1 MFDLFFK
8 PLRMGVYCTLLLLSS
23 SIFAQTTFQQKTL
36 ANGLTIYVKEDHRAP
51 VLITEVWYKVG
62 SSYESTG
69 DTGISHLLEHMMFK
83 GTPKHGL
90 GEFSRLIAENGGQ
103 ENAFTY
109 DDFTAYYQE
118 LAADKLPLSFELEAD
133 RMRNLN
139 LKAADFNEEVKVV
152 REERRWRTDNNPQG
166 KMTEQ
171 FLSQAY
177 VALPYHNPT
186 VGWPA
191 DLQNITVDDLR
202 AWYQR
207 WYAPNNAFIVV
218 VGDVK
223 ANDVFNLAE
232 KYFGPLKPRTVPLAK
247 LQQELTNPGTRRI
260 NLNIPAQV
268 PTLMIGYNV
277 PSVISAKNIPTAFQV
292 ATRRVCNRAAEC
304 TNRYMSSEAN
314 TQQSRSLK
322 GEGYSID
329 PYALD
334 VLSNIL
340 AGGDSARLPQD
351 LVRHQELASA
361 IDINYELYKRFSSVF
376 VIEAVPQKGV
386 STEILE
392 KEIRAQIKLLQ
403 QKPVNAAE
411 LEKVKRNVIAGNIY
425 QQESIEDLA
434 QMTGI
439 ITAVGSD
446 WREIDNYVA
455 QVQKVTPLDVQR
467 VAQKYLVPEQ
477 ETVGVLTPLP
487 WNADA
492 AAQSSNG
499 ESYVR

>member
-1 MFDLFFK
+1 MFNLS
-8 PLRMGVYCTLLLLSS
+8 LQRMGVYCALLLLSG

-36 ANGLTIYVKEDHRAP
+36 SNGLTIYVKEDHRAP

-62 SSYESTG
+62 SSYEPTG
-69 DTGISHLLEHMMFK
+69 NTGISHLLEHMMFK
-83 GTPKHGL
+83 GTPTHGL

-133 RMRNLN
+133 RMRHLN

-152 REERRWRTDNNPQG
+152 REERRWRTDNDPQG

-223 ANDVFNLAE
+223 ADDVFALAQ
-232 KYFGPLKPRTVPLAK
+232 KYFGPLKPMTVPVAK
-247 LQQELTNPGTRRI
+247 PQQELANPGTRRI
-260 NLNIPAQV
+260 NLSIPAQV
-268 PTLMIGYNV
+268 PSLMIGYNV
-277 PSVISAKNIPTAFQV
+277 PTVISAKN
-292 ATRRVCNRAAEC
+292 
-304 TNRYMSSEAN
+304 
-314 TQQSRSLK
+314 
-322 GEGYSID
+322 SID

-334 VLSNIL
+334 VLNNIL
-340 AGGDSARLPQD
+340 AGGDSARLPQN
-351 LVRHQELASA
+351 LVRHQELASN

-386 STEILE
+386 STETLE
-392 KEIRAQIKLLQ
+392 KAIRAQIQLLQ
-403 QKPVNAAE
+403 QKPVSVAE
-411 LEKVKRNVIAGNIY
+411 LEKVKRNVIADNIY
-425 QQESIEDLA
+425 QQDSIEDLA
-434 QMTGI
+434 QLAGI
-439 ITAVGSD
+439 LTAVGSD

-455 QVQKVTPLDVQR
+455 QVQKVTPQDVQR

-487 WNADA
+487 TTNT

-499 ESYVR
+499 GSYVR

>member
-1 MFDLFFK
+1 MFDLSLK
-8 PLRMGVYCTLLLLSS
+8 ALRAGLCCSLLLLSG

-36 ANGLTIYVKEDHRAP
+36 SNGLTIYVKEDHRAP

-109 DDFTAYYQE
+109 DDFTAYYQQ

-133 RMRNLN
+133 RMRHLNLN
-139 LKAADFNEEVKVV
+139 AADFNEEIKVV
-152 REERRWRTDNNPQG
+152 REERRWRTDNDPQG

-191 DLQNITVDDLR
+191 DLQNITVEDLR

-207 WYAPNNAFIVV
+207 WYVPNNAFIVV

-232 KYFGPLKPRTVPLAK
+232 KYFGPLKPMTLPAAK
-247 LQQELTNPGTRRI
+247 PQQELVNPGSRRI
-260 NLNIPAQV
+260 NLSIPAQV
-268 PTLMIGYNV
+268 PMLMVGYNI
-277 PSVISAKNIPTAFQV
+277 PTVISAKN
-292 ATRRVCNRAAEC
+292 
-304 TNRYMSSEAN
+304 
-314 TQQSRSLK
+314 
-322 GEGYSID
+322 SID

-340 AGGDSARLPQD
+340 AGGDSARLPKN
-351 LVRHQELASA
+351 LVRKDELASSV
-361 IDINYELYKRFSSVF
+361 NVSYELYKRFSSVF
-376 VIEAVPQKGV
+376 VIQAVPQKGV
-386 STEILE
+386 SIDTLE
-392 KEIRAQIKLLQ
+392 KAIRAQIKTLQ
-403 QKPVNAAE
+403 QKPVSGEE
-411 LEKVKRNVIAGNIY
+411 LARVKRNVMADNVY
-425 QQESIEDLA
+425 QQDSIENLA
-434 QMTGI
+434 QLAGI

-446 WREIDNYVA
+446 WREIDNYVKE
-455 QVQKVTPLDVQR
+455 VQKVTSQDIQR
-467 VAQKYLVPEQ
+467 VAQQYLVTTQ

-487 WNADA
+487 TTNVTT
-492 AAQSSNG
+492 QSSSSNG

>member
-1 MFDLFFK
+1 MFNLS
-8 PLRMGVYCTLLLLSS
+8 LQRMGVYCTLLLLSS
-23 SIFAQTTFQQKTL
+23 SVFAQTTFQQKTL

-83 GTPKHGL
+83 GTPNHGL

-109 DDFTAYYQE
+109 DDFTAYYQK

-133 RMRNLN
+133 RMRHLNLN
-139 LKAADFNEEVKVV
+139 AADFNEEVKVV
-152 REERRWRTDNNPQG
+152 REERRLRTDNNPQG

-232 KYFGPLKPRTVPLAK
+232 KYFGPLKPMTVPVAK
-247 LQQELTNPGTRRI
+247 PQQELVNPGTRRI
-260 NLNIPAQV
+260 NLSIPAQV
-268 PTLMIGYNV
+268 PLLMIGYNV
-277 PSVISAKNIPTAFQV
+277 PTALSAKN
-292 ATRRVCNRAAEC
+292 
-304 TNRYMSSEAN
+304 
-314 TQQSRSLK
+314 
-322 GEGYSID
+322 SID

-334 VLSNIL
+334 VLNNIL
-340 AGGDSARLPQD
+340 AGGDSARLPQN
-351 LVRHQELASA
+351 LVRHQELASD
-361 IDINYELYKRFSSVF
+361 IGINYELYKRFSSVF

-386 STEILE
+386 STEALE

-403 QKPVNAAE
+403 QKPVSMQE
-411 LEKVKRNVIAGNIY
+411 LEKVKRNVIADNIY
-425 QQESIEDLA
+425 QQDSIEDLA
-434 QMTGI
+434 QTVGI

-477 ETVGVLTPLP
+477 ETVGILTPLP

>member
-1 MFDLFFK
+1 MFDFSIK
-8 PLRMGVYCTLLLLSS
+8 SLRAGVCSLLLFLNCSA
-23 SIFAQTTFQQKTL
+23 FAQTTFQQKTL

-118 LAADKLPLSFELEAD
+118 LAADKLPLSFELESD
-133 RMRNLN
+133 RMRHLNLN
-139 LKAADFNEEVKVV
+139 AADFNEEVKVV
-152 REERRWRTDNNPQG
+152 REERRWRTDNDPQG

-191 DLQNITVDDLR
+191 DLQNITVEDLR

-232 KYFGPLKPRTVPLAK
+232 KYFGPLKPMVVPLTK
-247 LQQELTNPGTRRI
+247 PQQELANPGSRRI
-260 NLNIPAQV
+260 HLKIPAQV
-268 PTLMIGYNV
+268 PMLMMGYNI
-277 PSVISAKNIPTAFQV
+277 PTVISAKN
-292 ATRRVCNRAAEC
+292 
-304 TNRYMSSEAN
+304 
-314 TQQSRSLK
+314 
-322 GEGYSID
+322 SID

-334 VLSNIL
+334 VLNNIL
-340 AGGDSARLPQD
+340 AGGDSARLPKN
-351 LVRHQELASA
+351 LVRKLELASS
-361 IDINYELYKRFSSVF
+361 IGINYELYKRFSSVF
-376 VIEAVPQKGV
+376 VIETVPQEGV
-386 STEILE
+386 SPETLE
-392 KEIRAQIKLLQ
+392 KAIRAQIKIVQ
-403 QKPVNAAE
+403 QKPVSAE
-411 LEKVKRNVIAGNIY
+411 ELARVKRNVIANNIY
-425 QQESIEDLA
+425 QQDSIDSLA
-434 QMTGI
+434 ETVGI
-439 ITAVGSD
+439 LTAVGRD

-455 QVQKVTPLDVQR
+455 QVQKVTPQDVQR
-467 VAQKYLVPEQ
+467 VAQQYLVPAQ

-487 WNADA
+487 SNTNGA
-492 AAQSSNG
+492 APSSNG